1 MGSFKYTPGKLVLLV
16 SLTFIFSSALF
27 AFNQGGGEA
36 IRFNSEYKL
45 KRMSNGEVII
55 SHSQNPGIKNLT
67 FTDFYADI
75 LLAAYR
81 NQKMDYII
89 RACTDKYF
97 SSEDECRREVKH
109 AVNVLSGWNII
120 IVDRTVAEL

>member
-1 MGSFKYTPGKLVLLV
+1 M
-16 SLTFIFSSALF
+16 
-27 AFNQGGGEA
+27 
-36 IRFNSEYKL
+36 
-45 KRMSNGEVII
+45 MSNGEVII
-55 SHSQNPGIKNLT
+55 SHSQDTGIKNLT

-89 RACTDKYF
+89 RACTGKYF

-120 IVDRTVAEL
+120 IVDRTVAER